1 MKEIYIIISIILGYL
16 LGSIPF
22 GIIIGKVF
30 FHKDI
35 REYGS
40 HNSGGTN
47 AGRVLGKKVGLI
59 VIILDALKCFLA
71 IILNL
76 LVYKL
81 FFKELGNNLYS
92 ICALVTGFF
101 VALGHC
107 FPVWSK
113 FNGGKAVATI
123 AGFIATINPIVFLI
137 SFTVFFSVYLLTK
150 YVSLASMSCSIF
162 GTILCWIPFIL
173 GSTYFPGLI
182 LGIDYTIAIPL
193 SFTFTTALLVYRHK
207 ANIIRMING
216 NENKSYLFKK
226 KK

>member
-1 MKEIYIIISIILGYL
+1 MSELYVIISIILGYL

-22 GIIIGKVF
+22 GLVIGKLF
-30 FHKDI
+30 FHKDV

-47 AGRVLGKKVGLI
+47 TGRVLGKKIGLL
-59 VIILDALKCFLA
+59 VIILDALKCFIA
-71 IILNL
+71 ILLNML
-76 LVYKL
+76 IFKL
-81 FFKELGNNLYS
+81 FFKELGIKQYS
-92 ICALVTGFF
+92 ICTMITGFF
-101 VALGHC
+101 VAFGHC
-107 FPVWSK
+107 YPLFAK
-113 FNGGKAVATI
+113 FKGGKAVATI
-123 AGFIATINPIVFLI
+123 AGFIATINPIAFLI
-137 SFTVFFSVYLLTK
+137 SFVVFFSVYLLTK

-193 SFTFTTALLVYRHK
+193 SFTFTTTLLVYRHK
-207 ANIIRMING
+207 SNIIRMING